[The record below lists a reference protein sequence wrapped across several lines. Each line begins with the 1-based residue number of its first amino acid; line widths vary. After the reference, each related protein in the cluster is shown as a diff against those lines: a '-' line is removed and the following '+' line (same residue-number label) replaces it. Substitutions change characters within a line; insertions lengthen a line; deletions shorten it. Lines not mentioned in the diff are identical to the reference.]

1 MTHLLNSFTWL
12 DRHHWSQTGNGPQK
26 GLVGEYDHDH
36 DENWSPDRAAGE
48 EHFQFS
54 IKHLVDI
61 IC

>member
-26 GLVGEYDHDH
+26 GLVGECDH
-36 DENWSPDRAAGE
+36 DEKWSPDRAAGE